1 MTKDHLEIP
10 ILGNFGEIR
19 LCIYPSSNNAMLFEE
34 EDAVDYGE
42 SRWQLQEGCTYEYE
56 LVSDNGH
63 TYQFMDEDE
72 IVRFSHSPRHPNA
85 GTLKTG
91 IYVGSLS
98 LAIRDTELD
107 CEIAKVNIEI
117 KSVKAEYR
125 TDYRKMLEDI
135 TAYYTDLVLMQG
147 SPVTQKLE
155 IDNDTPQQTL
165 YQRYAFVRSI
175 VESSAFQ
182 EAINKIVASPV
193 RNVGP
198 CAVAPRHGET

>member
-10 ILGNFGEIR
+10 IIGNFGEIK
-19 LCIYPSSNNAMLFEE
+19 LYIYPALGSSMLFEE

-125 TDYRKMLEDI
+125 TDRKS
-135 TAYYTDLVLMQG
+135 V
-147 SPVTQKLE
+147 V
-155 IDNDTPQQTL
+155 
-165 YQRYAFVRSI
+165 
-175 VESSAFQ
+175 
-182 EAINKIVASPV
+182 
-193 RNVGP
+193 
-198 CAVAPRHGET
+198 